1 MLTICPI
8 ETIHACKPLHA
19 RPTLG
24 RAPSAGPPRSRHPGA
39 CPERV
44 YSRNNAAPAAF
55 GRSGVRFL
63 QARSQPLGER
73 SLALLGLELRLER
86 WVGRVGVAGRLQ
98 RAGLQNGGTRA
109 VVRRCGNE
117 AVRRCPPSYYC
128 TYHCTCYEAMPT
140 SSIRATS
147 TVKSAFPLVS
157 PLTAKCVEPV
167 GTGSRQR
174 SSPSA

>member
-1 MLTICPI
+1 M
-8 ETIHACKPLHA
+8 HACKPGQPRHSA
-19 RPTLG
+19 CTRQRPLG
-24 RAPSAGPPRSRHPGA
+24 PRSRHPGA
-39 CPERV
+39 CPERL
-44 YSRNNAAPAAF
+44 YSRNNATPAAF
-55 GRSGVRFL
+55 GRSGVSFL

-109 VVRRCGNE
+109 AVRRCGNE